1 MLDKFNR
8 SITYL
13 RISVTNNCNL
23 SCSYCMPDGFANQKL
38 EKNLLSSEDIIKI
51 VEVGTEIGIKKIRLT
66 GGEPLLRK
74 NIISLIRDIKNISGI
89 EEVTLTTNGVLLKN
103 MAKPLKEAGLD
114 RINISIDTL
123 DPIKYKKI
131 TRVGNIENVL
141 AGIDAVNEAGFKN
154 TKINAVLMP
163 NFNAN
168 EIELIKKFCDDK
180 GLALQRINHYSL
192 SDINSI
198 DRTYSAE
205 RPLSCGV
212 CNRIR
217 LTADGKIKPCLFS
230 DNEIPI
236 DLDNIKESL
245 ISAINIKPANGT
257 KNSTRE
263 NWEIGG

>member
-1 MLDKFNR
+1 MLDKYNR
-8 SITYL
+8 NITYL

-23 SCSYCMPDGFANQKL
+23 SCTYCMPDGFSNQKT
-38 EKNLLSSEDIIKI
+38 EKNLLSFANIIKI
-51 VEVGTEIGIKKIRLT
+51 VEAGTEIGIKKIRLT

-74 NIISLIRDIKNISGI
+74 NIISLVRDIKNISGI
-89 EEVTLTTNGVLLKN
+89 EELTLTTNGVLLKN
-103 MAKPLKEAGLD
+103 MAKPLKDAGLD

-123 DPIKYKKI
+123 DPIKYRKI
-131 TRVGNIENVL
+131 TRVGNIANVL
-141 AGIDAVNEAGFKN
+141 AGVEAVNEAGFKN
-154 TKINAVLMP
+154 TKINTVVMP

-168 EIELIKKFCDDK
+168 EIGLIKKFCDDK
-180 GLALQRINHYSL
+180 GLELQRINHYSL
-192 SDINSI
+192 SNIKSI
-198 DRTYSAE
+198 DKTYSAE

-245 ISAINIKPANGT
+245 ISAINIKPAYGT